1 MQSSAVHHVAFKE
14 EGARGTDM
22 VKALTDITLF
32 LIQKPHFCFQ
42 YYTRILKKKLS
53 KTNSKGNKIYSKLH
67 FSKKGAS
74 VLSSVQ
80 GNILGCGR
88 KI

>member
-22 VKALTDITLF
+22 VKALTNITLF

-42 YYTRILKKKLS
+42 YYTRILKKKTI
-53 KTNSKGNKIYSKLH
+53 KNKFKG
-67 FSKKGAS
+67 
-74 VLSSVQ
+74 
-80 GNILGCGR
+80 
-88 KI
+88 